1 MGVETYTFDN
11 DLQALNDQIL
21 TLTTYIKSLDPN
33 SSSIEGLNA
42 KLSGLLQQRNSLV
55 EAQKQAKAQLEAEQ
69 RAVQSQYADAYKL
82 ADTRKHIA
90 DNEALLAQY
99 KAQGVPEYAS
109 GYQQVQR
116 KIQGGKNVL
125 ARDEAELQAKHAEA
139 LKLAQA
145 EKAEQDRIAS
155 YDAVRAAAEQKAN
168 EINQRAG
175 SQVATIADV
184 SRNFLPKTGGLSE
197 VDRNAE
203 WVRNITGDIQPTAN
217 VSPATK
223 VQPVSTEKVSTTTQP
238 VQVTQPQQVK
248 PTKVV
253 HNTTNPVTNVANT
266 VANTSLDVKKKV
278 IPEVRTGTTTKTSGK
293 TSSTTANTT
302 TKVTPT
308 QKVAQTTTSALVQT
322 APVQTVAQVA
332 QPTQGTLDVGQQ
344 WYGIPSGEFQSGPVR
359 IDAINVR
366 GDNGGLQHGAMNALY
381 QPLNATPSLGELIA
395 FSSIMNGRKDFGG
408 LADVTATMQNA
419 DKMNAY
425 AAQANIANQVQ
436 QLMAQGRSME
446 EARYEAVAN
455 QMLANGQNR
464 GAVSVALPEYAK
476 QADLRAGRELDATMS
491 AGGNYT
497 HRGAFGYTP
506 YGIRSATTN
515 KDGSYNIDING
526 NVIRDVAPE
535 YANFSV
541 YGAIKGD
548 GSGIKSATEYGI
560 NYEKEQFDNLY
571 KLIQL
576 ENEVA
581 KTNAISAGANVKNG
595 TSTSRQ
601 VVSTGIGMSIEA
613 KREFDALRNAV
624 KDDPNGP
631 QILQDWLISR
641 GYATDVVTTPQSST
655 TLKIGGVDTGI
666 GTGGF

>member
-1 MGVETYTFDN
+1 MGVETYTYDN

-21 TLTTYIKSLDPN
+21 TLTTYIRSLDPN
-33 SSSIEGLNA
+33 SRSIQALNA
-42 KLSGLLQQRNSLV
+42 KLSDLLQQRNRLAD
-55 EAQKQAKAQLEAEQ
+55 AQNQARAQLEAEQ

-90 DNEALLAQY
+90 DNEALLTHY
-99 KAQGVPEYAS
+99 KAQDVPEYTS
-109 GYQQVQR
+109 GYQLVQR
-116 KIQGGKNVL
+116 KIQGGKNGL
-125 ARDEAELQAKHAEA
+125 ARDEAELPAKHAEA

-145 EKAEQDRIAS
+145 EKAELDRIAS
-155 YDAVRAAAEQKAN
+155 YEAVRHAAEQKAN
-168 EINQRAG
+168 EINSRAG
-175 SQVATIADV
+175 AQVATVADV
-184 SRNFLPKTGGLSE
+184 SRNFMPKTEGLSE

-203 WVRNITGDIQPTAN
+203 WVRNITGDIQPTTDVA
-217 VSPATK
+217 PAIQ
-223 VQPVSTEKVSTTTQP
+223 VQPTSTEKASTPAQP
-238 VQVTQPQQVK
+238 VQVVQTQPVE

-253 HNTTNPVTNVANT
+253 YNTTTSPFTNVANT
-266 VANTSLDVKKKV
+266 VANTSLEATKKV
-278 IPEVRTGTTTKTSGK
+278 IPEVKTGTTTKTSEK
-293 TSSTTANTT
+293 TSSGTAKTTSKTTPTPNVIQT
-302 TKVTPT
+302 TK
-308 QKVAQTTTSALVQT
+308 T
-322 APVQTVAQVA
+322 APVQTVVRAT
-332 QPTQGTLDVGQQ
+332 QPAQGTLGVGQQ
-344 WYGIPSGEFQSGPVR
+344 WYGVPNGEFQAGPVR
-359 IDAINVR
+359 VDAINVQ
-366 GDNGGLQHGAMNALY
+366 GDNGGLQHGAVNALY
-381 QPLNATPSLGELIA
+381 QPHNATPSLGELIA

-408 LADVTATMQNA
+408 LSDVTATMQNA

-506 YGIRSATTN
+506 YGIRSITAN

-526 NVIRDVAPE
+526 NVIRDVPPE

-541 YGAIKGD
+541 YGAIKGG
-548 GSGIKSATEYGI
+548 GSGVKSASEYGI
-560 NYEKEQFDNLY
+560 NYDKERFDRLH
-571 KLIQL
+571 KIIKL

-581 KTNAISAGANVKNG
+581 KTNAISAGANIKNG
-595 TSTSRQ
+595 GTSKQ
-601 VVSTGIGMSIEA
+601 IVSTGIGMSIEA

-631 QILQDWLISR
+631 QILRDWLVSR
-641 GYATDVVTTPQSST
+641 GYATDIANTTQNST